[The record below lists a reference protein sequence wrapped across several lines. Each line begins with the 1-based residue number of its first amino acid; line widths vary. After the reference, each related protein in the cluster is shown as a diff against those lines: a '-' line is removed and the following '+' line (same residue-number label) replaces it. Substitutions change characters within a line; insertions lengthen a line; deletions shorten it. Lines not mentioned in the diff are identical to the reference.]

1 MKQIYDNKDIGETI
15 DKSFDA
21 GIKERY
27 RRCMEQMMKEAV
39 ECKVFNYG
47 LPQYPGIF
55 TTLPDGEYNE
65 GDKVRVII
73 VKED

>member
-21 GIKERY
+21 GIKEGY
-27 RRCMEQMMKEAV
+27 RRCKEQMMKEAV
-39 ECKVFNYG
+39 EGKI
-47 LPQYPGIF
+47 IF
-55 TTLPDGEYNE
+55 LLNGDVAINIGDIDEYKL
-65 GDKVRVII
+65 GQKVRII